1 MNEIDTINEESIIS
15 KDIFKY
21 INDENMLLL
30 PIPVL
35 NRIFQNFH
43 KKIESNKNHQNQQI
57 IEFFF
62 KVIDKY
68 GKDGSILFNNIDFQ
82 KENIYVINRLLNE
95 YSDILN
101 FNMINSTLLKTTAEI
116 SSEMTKQREEFK
128 LLFSDMKKEIE
139 RQKEELKTM
148 KEE

>member
-1 MNEIDTINEESIIS
+1 
-15 KDIFKY
+15 
-21 INDENMLLL
+21 MLLL
-30 PIPVL
+30 PIPIL
-35 NRIFQNFH
+35 NRIFQNYH
-43 KKIESNKNHQNQQI
+43 KKIESNKNQQNQQI
-57 IEFFF
+57 IEFLF

-95 YSDILN
+95 YSDIFD

-116 SSEMTKQREEFK
+116 SSKMTKQREEFK